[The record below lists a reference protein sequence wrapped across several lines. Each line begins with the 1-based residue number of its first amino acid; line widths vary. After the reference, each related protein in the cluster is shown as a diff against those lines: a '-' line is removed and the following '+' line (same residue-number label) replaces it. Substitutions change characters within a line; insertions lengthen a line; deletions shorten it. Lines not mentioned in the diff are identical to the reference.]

1 MAKTKAA
8 AAAKESTAR
17 GAAPGDRRLDI
28 EDEIANDI
36 VLRLR
41 RVEGQVR
48 AIEQMIEQRRDCHA
62 IAQLMGAAKAA
73 LERATVQL
81 MTASMAGCLSA
92 GGRNGAYDKRELA
105 RLTDTFVKILG

>member
-1 MAKTKAA
+1 MAKTRTPAKALA
-8 AAAKESTAR
+8 AE
-17 GAAPGDRRLDI
+17 RRLEI
-28 EDEIANDI
+28 EDDTAADI
-36 VLRLR
+36 ILRLR

-48 AIEQMIEQRRDCHA
+48 AIEQMIEQRRDCHT
-62 IAQLMGAAKAA
+62 IAQLMGAAKSA

-92 GGRNGAYDKRELA
+92 GRNGAYDQRELA